1 MEGAYIF
8 SPDYTQN
15 VQGGLSFPRL
25 LLHRPHADPNQPD
38 EPQALLTVMDQHR
51 LQDMDCSTD
60 GVLTPFCN
68 YCMKL
73 EPVKMCRCLDEEIS
87 LDLDMIR
94 FDLPKWVQK
103 KDRPTS
109 SATGVPEDR
118 NVMATCSLHRAVPP
132 MTSTGVA
139 GGRWPQGGL
148 DAASHGST
156 SDAETKKKKGNRA
169 MGKKKYPKA
178 IKYYSKAIK
187 IDPENATYHLNRAIA
202 NSALELW
209 KDAELDAAKA
219 VELADQQAP
228 AKRLGWSVLPRRRA
242 REPARAAD
250 GSSPVV
256 VWSLF
261 DDPRSHYQLV
271 RARLRRGRCLEARE
285 ALKLGLQRF
294 SEDKALQQLGK
305 EVDRAVALLEAKRRK
320 EAVAEQSEEE
330 EEERSAAKSAGPCG
344 AKALTDQARQLS
356 ERQPEA
362 ALPLLEEA
370 LQAARQARQR
380 REEINAQSLMGKV
393 QLKLRRWAEAVA
405 SWEAVVQLEGE
416 QFSMEVLEERLA
428 LSNAQNN
435 LGIALKNA
443 QRLGEASSAFQEAYR
458 LATNGD
464 DKVATHQASQI
475 LQNAAQCLLAQGRA
489 VEAKGLCE
497 RSQEICLRL
506 FGEKHGTLALGHLA
520 LARCCR
526 AAGTEPTRAC
536 EANSTVGG
544 AACFGLNLFSWT
556 QLTWKWEKCILF
568 WTLSLSLSLARSRS
582 RSLSLSQHGSGR
594 DTCCLWRRVSGLS
607 RVLLLP
613 LP

>member
-1 MEGAYIF
+1 MSHIF
-8 SPDYTQN
+8 GCKQ
-15 VQGGLSFPRL
+15 
-25 LLHRPHADPNQPD
+25 
-38 EPQALLTVMDQHR
+38 
-51 LQDMDCSTD
+51 
-60 GVLTPFCN
+60 TP
-68 YCMKL
+68 
-73 EPVKMCRCLDEEIS
+73 PTPPTTSDEE
-87 LDLDMIR
+87 
-94 FDLPKWVQK
+94 
-103 KDRPTS
+103 S
-109 SATGVPEDR
+109 S
-118 NVMATCSLHRAVPP
+118 
-132 MTSTGVA
+132 
-139 GGRWPQGGL
+139 
-148 DAASHGST
+148 GST

-228 AKRLGWSVLPRRRA
+228 AK
-242 REPARAAD
+242 
-250 GSSPVV
+250 
-256 VWSLF
+256 
-261 DDPRSHYQLV
+261 SHYQLV

-320 EAVAEQSEEE
+320 EEEE

-526 AAGTEPTRAC
+526 AAGDLRAAIQSYAKSLELFGEKTTEDCLAELPELPNAQRLEQVLATARQELA
-536 EANSTVGG
+536 
-544 AACFGLNLFSWT
+544 
-556 QLTWKWEKCILF
+556 QLVH
-568 WTLSLSLSLARSRS
+568 LAEQAKASA
-582 RSLSLSQHGSGR
+582 GYAEG
-594 DTCCLWRRVSGLS
+594 
-607 RVLLLP
+607 
-613 LP
+613 

>member
-1 MEGAYIF
+1 MSHIF
-8 SPDYTQN
+8 GCKQ
-15 VQGGLSFPRL
+15 
-25 LLHRPHADPNQPD
+25 
-38 EPQALLTVMDQHR
+38 
-51 LQDMDCSTD
+51 
-60 GVLTPFCN
+60 TP
-68 YCMKL
+68 
-73 EPVKMCRCLDEEIS
+73 PTPPTTSDEE
-87 LDLDMIR
+87 
-94 FDLPKWVQK
+94 
-103 KDRPTS
+103 S
-109 SATGVPEDR
+109 S
-118 NVMATCSLHRAVPP
+118 
-132 MTSTGVA
+132 
-139 GGRWPQGGL
+139 
-148 DAASHGST
+148 GST

-228 AKRLGWSVLPRRRA
+228 AKRLG
-242 REPARAAD
+242 
-250 GSSPVV
+250 
-256 VWSLF
+256 
-261 DDPRSHYQLV
+261 SHYQLV

-320 EAVAEQSEEE
+320 EAVAEQSAPPRGRGGVEALKYPASNLQEEE

-464 DKVATHQASQI
+464 DKASQI

-568 WTLSLSLSLARSRS
+568 WTLSLSLSLS
-582 RSLSLSQHGSGR
+582 RSLSLSLALALPTWKWKGHLLFVEEGFWSFQGPTIATSMIVLER
-594 DTCCLWRRVSGLS
+594 ERESRSFWLS
-607 RVLLLP
+607 IDGT
-613 LP
+613 